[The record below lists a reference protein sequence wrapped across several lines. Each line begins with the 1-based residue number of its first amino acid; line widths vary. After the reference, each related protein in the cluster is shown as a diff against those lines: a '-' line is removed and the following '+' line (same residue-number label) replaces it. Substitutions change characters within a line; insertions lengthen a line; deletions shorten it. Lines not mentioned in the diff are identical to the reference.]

1 MGNTLENLNVSII
14 IPTYNSGT
22 TLAECLKSV
31 HGQSYPFYEV
41 IVVDNFSN
49 DDTLKTAKEFGA
61 KIIQQKCNP
70 ALARNIGIVNSTGK
84 YILFLDSDQILSPS
98 VVEEC
103 VKKCENRKVGMVRI
117 PEVFIGKGFWSRC
130 SAFWKNYYA
139 KVEQLYGASE
149 KIIHGE
155 PRFFIKEQVTLVGML
170 DATLLWG
177 EDYDLYEKLKKVNIK
192 EDSCE
197 SKLYHYEL
205 ASVRKILIKN
215 LRYGKSAPIFVQQTK
230 KQIFPLLLR
239 HALLTFREV
248 FRNFKRSP
256 AIAVGCGV
264 LLCLK
269 TYFMMM
275 GLLIGYLSRGK
286 GRNC

>member
-1 MGNTLENLNVSII
+1 MGNTLENLNVSIV

-22 TLAECLKSV
+22 TLAVCLKSV

-49 DDTLKTAKEFGA
+49 DDTLKTANDFGA

-84 YILFLDSDQILSPS
+84 YILFLDSDQVLSPS

-103 VKKCENRKVGMVRI
+103 VKKCKNRKVGMVRI

-130 SAFWKNYYA
+130 SAVWKNYYA
-139 KVEQLYGASE
+139 KVEQLYGAGE
-149 KIIHGE
+149 NIIHGE
-155 PRFFIKEQVTLVGML
+155 PRFFIKEQITRVGML

-192 EDSCE
+192 EAFCK
-197 SKLYHYEL
+197 SKIYHYEL
-205 ASVRKILIKN
+205 TSVRKIL
-215 LRYGKSAPIFVQQTK
+215 
-230 KQIFPLLLR
+230 
-239 HALLTFREV
+239 
-248 FRNFKRSP
+248 
-256 AIAVGCGV
+256 
-264 LLCLK
+264 
-269 TYFMMM
+269 
-275 GLLIGYLSRGK
+275 
-286 GRNC
+286 

>member
-1 MGNTLENLNVSII
+1 MRNTLENLNVSII

-49 DDTLKTAKEFGA
+49 DDTLKTAKEFAA
-61 KIIQQKCNP
+61 KIMQQKCNP
-70 ALARNIGIVNSTGK
+70 ALARNVGVANSTGK

-103 VKKCENRKVGMVRI
+103 IKKCKNRKVGMVRI

-130 SAFWKNYYA
+130 SAVWKNYYA
-139 KVEQLYGASE
+139 KVEQLYGAGE
-149 KIIHGE
+149 NIIHGE
-155 PRFFIKEQVTLVGML
+155 PRFFIKEQIARVGML

-177 EDYDLYEKLKKVNIK
+177 EDYDLYEKLKKVGVK
-192 EDSCE
+192 EESCK

-205 ASVRKILIKN
+205 ASIRKIMIKN
-215 LRYGKSAPIFVQQTK
+215 LRYGKSTPIFIQQTK

-248 FRNFKRSP
+248 FRNFKKSP
-256 AIAVGCGV
+256 AIIMGCGV
-264 LLCLK
+264 LLYLK
-269 TYFMMM
+269 TYSMTI
-275 GLLIGYLSRGK
+275 GLLIGYLPKR
-286 GRNC
+286 